1 MTRQVGSDGEHER
14 GLRAVR
20 EARGWTQD
28 VAVRQFLAVAQKLN
42 IPVGEAQSVRTS
54 LSRWENHKRLPDGA
68 NRRILR
74 ELYGRT
80 DAEMGLAGGG
90 VSESDDGD
98 TDALSARLRSVDRV
112 DANLILLVARRTHE
126 FRLQDRQ
133 FGAALMLDQMS
144 AHIDTLKGMLS
155 YTVMPAERRALA
167 NVLADAGALAGWQ
180 ALDAGAVAR
189 AWNYFDLA
197 RQAGGESGQVTLLA
211 HAMGEQAYAL
221 LDLGYPGRATQLID
235 AAMSLGELPPLLRAW
250 LTAARGEF
258 LAAQGDASNSQRSF
272 DRAQHLLQGDQRDDS
287 LPFLALDDV
296 HLARWRG
303 SALARLGSAEA
314 IPELTVALER
324 LDASF
329 VRARCA
335 IHTDLA
341 LAFAQAGERELA
353 RHNIRIARELA
364 REVGSVRLLHRLN
377 SIELR

>member
-1 MTRQVGSDGEHER
+1 MTRPAADDSQHER
-14 GLRAVR
+14 GLRAAR

-28 VAVRQFLAVAQKLN
+28 AAVRQFRAVAQKLN

-54 LSRWENHKRLPDGA
+54 LSRWENQKRLPDSA

-98 TDALSARLRSVDRV
+98 PDSLSARLRSVDRV

-133 FGAALMLDQMS
+133 FGAAMMLDQMS

-155 YTVMPAERRALA
+155 YTVMPAQRMALA
-167 NVLADAGALAGWQ
+167 QVLADAGALAGWQ
-180 ALDAGAVAR
+180 ALDAGAVTR

-197 RQAGGESGQVTLLA
+197 RQAGLESGQVTLLA

-221 LDLGYPGRATQLID
+221 LDLGYPDRAAQLID

-250 LTAARGEF
+250 LTAAQGEF
-258 LAAQGDASNSQRSF
+258 LAAEGDASNSQRSF
-272 DRAQHLLQGDQRDDS
+272 DRAQHLLQGDLQDDS

-314 IPELTVALER
+314 IPELTVALQR
-324 LDASF
+324 LDDAF

-364 REVGSVRLLHRLN
+364 LEVGSQRLLHRLN
-377 SIELR
+377 TIELP